1 MIANNSL
8 RTIFRLAGRQL
19 RRRPFQSI
27 FFIIGVAIGVAMIV
41 AIDLANGSAQ
51 RAFELAAETVTGR
64 ATHQIIGGPSRLDQT
79 LYTQI
84 RRDLGFRMSAPVVQD
99 YVIAEELDAQPM
111 QVLGVDVFSESPF
124 RSYLGSGEE
133 NNNPRPNYLADWM
146 ARPNTVLL
154 GVNVAERYGLTTGD
168 TITTKV
174 GSRTQPLT
182 IVGLLEPSDDL
193 SRRALDGLLL
203 TDIATAQ
210 EIFDRIDRLD
220 RIDLILPKGDAAA
233 PILEEI
239 SAILPPS
246 AWIEPSAA
254 SQGTV
259 NEMTAAFNLNL
270 TALSLLALLVG
281 MFLIYNTVTFSV
293 VQRRAVIGSLRALG
307 MTRREIFGIIL
318 LEAALLGLIGTL
330 IGLGLGILLGRGT
343 VQLVTQTI
351 NDLFFVVT
359 VREMDIPLFTLLKG
373 LVVGICAA
381 ILAALVPAY
390 EATSVAPAGALQ
402 RSNVEAR
409 TRELLPWISS
419 GAVIVLIIG
428 TLLLIPNW
436 HLLFAFAGLF
446 GIILGSALLAPLF
459 TLGLMQAVQQL
470 MNRFGGVIERMAP
483 RYIIRSLS
491 RTSVAI
497 AALMVAISV
506 IIGVGIMIGSFRLTV
521 VEWLDEILQADI
533 FISPPTMQGNQ
544 VLNTLDAS
552 LVEELATFPGVTNIA
567 TTRGVDVAAFLDT
580 ALDEAS
586 PDNPIIENVTTLRLA
601 VLDQDIAGEK
611 RRYRNSVGDWQAT
624 WEAAE
629 AGGIILNDPM
639 AYRYKLDVGDEI
651 RLQTDQGIQ
660 TFPIVGVA
668 VSFDANPGVLLA
680 DTVYRRL
687 WDDKALSAIA
697 LFIDPALDLEDTV
710 ADIRASLA
718 GKNELLVRSNRST
731 RQNAI
736 EIFDR
741 TFSITIALQMLATLV
756 AFIGILSTLMSLQLE
771 RQREIGVLRSTGMTR
786 RQLWRLSLWE
796 TGLIGTAAG
805 LFAIPTGFA
814 LAIVLIYIINLRSF
828 GWTLQMTL
836 RPSEFIQAL
845 VVAIIA
851 ALLAG
856 LYPAWRMGRM
866 APADGLRSE

>member
-1 MIANNSL
+1 
-8 RTIFRLAGRQL
+8 
-19 RRRPFQSI
+19 
-27 FFIIGVAIGVAMIV
+27 
-41 AIDLANGSAQ
+41 
-51 RAFELAAETVTGR
+51 
-64 ATHQIIGGPSRLDQT
+64 
-79 LYTQI
+79 
-84 RRDLGFRMSAPVVQD
+84 
-99 YVIAEELDAQPM
+99 
-111 QVLGVDVFSESPF
+111 
-124 RSYLGSGEE
+124 
-133 NNNPRPNYLADWM
+133 
-146 ARPNTVLL
+146 
-154 GVNVAERYGLTTGD
+154 
-168 TITTKV
+168 
-174 GSRTQPLT
+174 
-182 IVGLLEPSDDL
+182 
-193 SRRALDGLLL
+193 
-203 TDIATAQ
+203 
-210 EIFDRIDRLD
+210 
-220 RIDLILPKGDAAA
+220 
-233 PILEEI
+233 
-239 SAILPPS
+239 
-246 AWIEPSAA
+246 
-254 SQGTV
+254 
-259 NEMTAAFNLNL
+259 
-270 TALSLLALLVG
+270 
-281 MFLIYNTVTFSV
+281 
-293 VQRRAVIGSLRALG
+293 
-307 MTRREIFGIIL
+307 
-318 LEAALLGLIGTL
+318 
-330 IGLGLGILLGRGT
+330 
-343 VQLVTQTI
+343 
-351 NDLFFVVT
+351 
-359 VREMDIPLFTLLKG
+359 
-373 LVVGICAA
+373 
-381 ILAALVPAY
+381 
-390 EATSVAPAGALQ
+390 
-402 RSNVEAR
+402 
-409 TRELLPWISS
+409 
-419 GAVIVLIIG
+419 
-428 TLLLIPNW
+428 
-436 HLLFAFAGLF
+436 
-446 GIILGSALLAPLF
+446 
-459 TLGLMQAVQQL
+459 

-552 LVEELATFPGVTNIA
+552 LAEELATFPGVTNIA

-718 GKNELLVRSNRST
+718 GKNELLVRSNRS
-731 RQNAI
+731 
-736 EIFDR
+736 
-741 TFSITIALQMLATLV
+741 